1 MPEAQLVGSVVVVTG
16 GASGIGRELAARF
29 AAEGAR
35 AVVVTDRNGPGAEDV
50 AAGLSSPVALG
61 LGLDVSDEAA
71 VKAAVERV
79 EAEIGPIDIWLSNAG
94 VGDAPGLGTD
104 DQWDRAFGVHVL
116 AHVYAARHVLPGMVE
131 RGRGHFMITA
141 SAAGL
146 LTQMDS
152 AAYTVT
158 KHGSVALA
166 EWLSIKYGDSGVGFS
181 CLCPQGVRTAMT
193 AGREDMSATR
203 AAGGFIDTSDVAD
216 AVVAALAEG
225 HFLILPHPEVADYE
239 RRRAGDRDRWLAGM
253 RRVRANLDAARSGGK
268 A

>member
-16 GASGIGRELAARF
+16 GASGIGRELAQRF

-35 AVVVTDRNGPGAEDV
+35 AVVVTDRNEAGAAEV
-50 AAGLSSPVALG
+50 AANLPSPIALG
-61 LGLDVSDEAA
+61 IGLDVTNEAA
-71 VKAAVERV
+71 LQAAVARV
-79 EAEIGPIDIWLSNAG
+79 EGEIGPIDIWLSNAG

-104 DQWDRAFGVHVL
+104 AQWDRAFGVHVM
-116 AHVYAARHVLPGMVE
+116 AHIYAARHVLPGMVE

-146 LTQMDS
+146 LVQMDS
-152 AAYTVT
+152 AAYSVT

-193 AGREDMSATR
+193 AGREERSATR
-203 AAGGFIDTSDVAD
+203 AAGGFIDTPEVAD
-216 AVVAALAEG
+216 AVVAAITEG
-225 HFLILPHPEVADYE
+225 RFLILPHPDVAEYE

-253 RRVRANLDAARSGGK
+253 RRVRANLDLARSGEK

>member
-16 GASGIGRELAARF
+16 GASGIGRELAQRF

-35 AVVVTDRNGPGAEDV
+35 AVVVTDRNGPGAAAV
-50 AAGLSSPVALG
+50 AADLSSPVALG
-61 LGLDVSDEAA
+61 LGLDVTDEAA
-71 VKAAVERV
+71 VKSVIERV
-79 EAEIGPIDIWLSNAG
+79 ENEAGPIDVWLSNAG

-166 EWLSIKYGDSGVGFS
+166 EWLAIRHGDSGVGFS
-181 CLCPQGVRTAMT
+181 VLCPQGVRTAMT

-203 AAGGFIDTSDVAD
+203 AAGGFIDTADVAD
-216 AVVAALAEG
+216 AVISALADG
-225 HFLILPHPEVADYE
+225 RFLILPHPEVADYE
-239 RRRAGDRDRWLAGM
+239 RRRADDRDRWLAGM
-253 RRVRANLDAARSGGK
+253 RRVRSKLDAARSAGR